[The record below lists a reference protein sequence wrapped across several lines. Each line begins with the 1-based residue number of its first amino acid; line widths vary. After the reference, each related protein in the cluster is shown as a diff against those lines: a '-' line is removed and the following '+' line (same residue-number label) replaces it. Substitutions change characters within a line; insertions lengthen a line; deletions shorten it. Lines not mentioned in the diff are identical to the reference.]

1 LAVDTQ
7 DFKAVRVCVNERHH
21 GNVQSHLEVE
31 KKREGKEKERGVNME
46 QTMGH
51 SCVSTGHWLQMLLK
65 WLMIDTRSKNKL
77 KMLKIKR
84 EVEVEL
90 ELELEL

>member
-1 LAVDTQ
+1 
-7 DFKAVRVCVNERHH
+7 
-21 GNVQSHLEVE
+21 
-31 KKREGKEKERGVNME
+31 ME

-51 SCVSTGHWLQMLLK
+51 SCVSTGHSLQMLLK

-84 EVEVEL
+84 EVELEL
-90 ELELEL
+90 ELELELEEDCVITMTTLSFLRNILVATSGCPLPVMMMHLKVL